1 MEKVRPL
8 CGQPSDRGRLKNRT
22 DCFSVVIY
30 VDIVILALS
39 WRGFRGLLDV
49 LGLHVQTSLFGLS
62 CNINENSM
70 YEFYSKKRNCM
81 YGTIFPPSRLGV
93 SDLQF
98 VLQFKYLGVGTHYNT
113 QPV

>member
-22 DCFSVVIY
+22 DCFNVLIY
-30 VDIVILALS
+30 VDIVILAFS
-39 WRGFRGLLDV
+39 WRGFRGLV
-49 LGLHVQTSLFGLS
+49 LGLHVQTSLYLVYLAISTKTVCMSF
-62 CNINENSM
+62 M
-70 YEFYSKKRNCM
+70 PKKEIVCM
-81 YGTIFPPSRLGV
+81 GPSRLGV

-98 VLQFKYLGVGTHYNT
+98 VPQFKYLGVGTHYNT

>member
-22 DCFSVVIY
+22 DCFNVLIY

-49 LGLHVQTSLFGLS
+49 LGLHVHTSLFGLS

-70 YEFYSKKRNCM
+70 YEFYAKKEIVCM
-81 YGTIFPPSRLGV
+81 GLYFHLL
-93 SDLQF
+93 DL
-98 VLQFKYLGVGTHYNT
+98 V
-113 QPV
+113 